1 MGELAVSGA
10 AKDVL
15 TTIGLGSCV
24 GLVLLDSSRSTA
36 GLAHVVY
43 PHSTPDTRSGGQ
55 PAKYADTVVP
65 ALVGAMGRLGSLRGA
80 LEAVLVGGARMF
92 AFVRAPELDIGSAN
106 VDAVARALAQA
117 EIPIRISLTGGSIG
131 RSVRVRA
138 AGGLIA
144 IREAGTANR
153 VYSTAGGLLEEVA
166 SG

>member
-10 AKDVL
+10 AKEVL

-24 GLVLLDSSRSTA
+24 GLVLLDSSRPAA

-43 PHSTPDTRSGGQ
+43 PDSRGTHPGGQ

-106 VDAVARALAQA
+106 VIAVTRALAQA
-117 EIPIRISLTGGSIG
+117 GIPIRVSLTGGSIG

-138 AGGLIA
+138 DGGMIA
-144 IREAGTANR
+144 VREAGTGNH
-153 VYSTAGGLLEEVA
+153 VYSTAGGLVEEVA
-166 SG
+166 SR

>member
-92 AFVRAPELDIGSAN
+92 AFVRARSSTSVPRMWMRSLARSHRPRSRSAS
-106 VDAVARALAQA
+106 R
-117 EIPIRISLTGGSIG
+117 
-131 RSVRVRA
+131 
-138 AGGLIA
+138 
-144 IREAGTANR
+144 
-153 VYSTAGGLLEEVA
+153 
-166 SG
+166 